1 MNNPKVSVIIP
12 CYGVE
17 SFLARC
23 VDSLLNQTLLDIEL
37 ILVDDESPD
46 RVPEMCDEYARKDKR
61 VKVIHKKNAGLGYA
75 RNSGLEVATG
85 EYVAFVDGDDFVEL
99 DMYQT
104 LYEDAIKENA
114 DVVFCNFQRENS
126 DGTWLDCYEMKQRQV
141 FKGNETI
148 ELMLDIVAS
157 APYVKVDRKY
167 QMSVWHGIYRRSI
180 IEKYHI
186 RFLSERQ
193 VTSED
198 MPFDVD
204 YLSKCKTIVYRTE
217 CFYHYCLNGGSLTA
231 KFFPEKM
238 ERYKTLY
245 RYIKPQLQMYGE
257 DGLARANRFYI
268 GMIRSQILHLFKT
281 DRKDKYQIIQRLSS
295 DPIWKEIMND
305 FKYSWLPVYAAIL
318 QWLLLHKC
326 FLFLKIYCKLYN
338 RYR

>member
-1 MNNPKVSVIIP
+1 MSYSRKFSKTIAVPYSGSKSYSYPASEHGGTVTIHYSGTAYEEVEVDIHVDTAPFESSVSNCNSNVNTLTASVGAMN
-12 CYGVE
+12 
-17 SFLARC
+17 LAQC
-23 VDSLLNQTLLDIEL
+23 
-37 ILVDDESPD
+37 
-46 RVPEMCDEYARKDKR
+46 A
-61 VKVIHKKNAGLGYA
+61 
-75 RNSGLEVATG
+75 
-85 EYVAFVDGDDFVEL
+85 
-99 DMYQT
+99 
-104 LYEDAIKENA
+104 AIKENA

-141 FKGNETI
+141 FRGNETI

-281 DRKDKYQIIQRLSS
+281 DRKDKYQIIQRLSY